1 MTCIYCEK
9 DTPDGRFCTWCG
21 RQQIEGESRS
31 LHYAPHPGEHLW
43 HPAVFT
49 TLFPH
54 LGRHKLHEFRWAL
67 IAGLSAI
74 VLLTMAGLITA
85 ALLCAALLVPVLY
98 LLYLYEAQVYRDEPV
113 LVVGLTLGGGA
124 LLGVVVT
131 LVVNQLTQ
139 PVTLPLLFGD
149 SLVAL
154 LVLGVAVPI
163 VQEIVK
169 VVPALLLRGRPAFQE
184 RVDGLA
190 FGVAAG
196 LGFSLAET
204 LVRYWS
210 VLSNFP
216 TQTDPAN
223 WMAPLL
229 TIAVL
234 LPLLQG
240 SATGAIA
247 ATLWRR
253 GSARDARAWAVI
265 GLAVGAHCGFVL
277 VSQLLADHRQSQL
290 VILAWQAA
298 FVGVLLLTVRAT
310 LHRSLLEEATHMGL
324 VETTCSNC
332 HNAIVAAAFCPVCG
346 KALSASAATTARTRR
361 GEPVQRVIDAAPAT
375 EVH

>member
-1 MTCIYCEK
+1 MYCKK

-21 RQQIEGESRS
+21 RQQVEGESRS
-31 LHYAPHPGEHLW
+31 LHYAAHPGEHLW

-54 LGRHKLHEFRWAL
+54 LGRHKLHEFRWAF
-67 IAGLSAI
+67 IAGVAAI
-74 VLLTMAGLITA
+74 VVLTMAGLITA
-85 ALLCAALLVPVLY
+85 ALLCAAFLVPVLY
-98 LLYLYEAQVYRDEPV
+98 LLYLYEVQVYRDEPV

-124 LLGVVVT
+124 LLGI
-131 LVVNQLTQ
+131 LVSLIVNQLTQ
-139 PVTLPLLFGD
+139 PVALPLVFGD
-149 SLVAL
+149 DIVAL

-169 VVPALLLRGRPAFQE
+169 VVPALLLRGRAGFQE

-216 TQTDPAN
+216 AQTDPAN
-223 WMAPLL
+223 WLAPLL
-229 TIAVL
+229 SIAVL

-247 ATLWRR
+247 AALWRR
-253 GSARDARAWAVI
+253 GSLRDAHAWAVI

-277 VSQLLADHRQSQL
+277 VSQLLVDHRQSQL

-298 FVGVLLLTVRAT
+298 FVGVLLLAIRSI

-324 VETTCSNC
+324 VETTCPNC
-332 HNAIVAAAFCPVCG
+332 HDAIVAGAFCPMCG
-346 KALSASAATTARTRR
+346 KALSSSSPTIARQRHSR
-361 GEPVQRVIDAAPAT
+361 PPQGAGEVEPAM